1 MFSKK
6 SKLVTLISSALLL
19 LGLKYVT
26 DHGVE
31 ALSWGLQLLVYAS
44 IPTAGGLIALSL
56 ASLLEPSSD
65 VENSTIF
72 LLQRRISEDPS
83 RNFLVGFLGSAY
95 LNLVRT
101 SLVINVPF
109 LPYIEWV
116 SIVLAVYVM
125 YSAARFSSEDFNAGS
140 EDLGWKKHVQEVSR
154 EPGRDLMRVKEVM
167 AQFVHDAVK
176 EPLLVYLTLHLQRL
190 GKTEEEILK
199 TLSPLIAYR
208 LPSRGFFAFLRTRG
222 KIATKEEEARDSLL
236 SAVFEEI
243 DRMRS

>member
-1 MFSKK
+1 MFSKR
-6 SKLVTLISSALLL
+6 SKLMILISSALLL

-26 DHGVE
+26 DHSVE
-31 ALSWGLQLLVYAS
+31 SLSWVLQLLVYAS
-44 IPTAGGLIALSL
+44 IPTAGGLIALSF

-65 VENSTIF
+65 VENSTISH
-72 LLQRRISEDPS
+72 LLRRISEDPS
-83 RNFLVGFLGSAY
+83 RNFIVGFFASAY
-95 LNLVRT
+95 LSLVRT
-101 SLVINVPF
+101 SLVTNVPF

-125 YSAARFSSEDFNAGS
+125 YSTARFSSEEFNTAS

-154 EPGRDLMRVKEVM
+154 EPGRDLVRVKEVM
-167 AQFVHDAVK
+167 AQFIHNAVK

-199 TLSPLIAYR
+199 TLSPLISYR
-208 LPSRGFFAFLRTRG
+208 LPSRGFFAFLPARG
-222 KIATKEEEARDSLL
+222 KIATKEEEVRDGLL
-236 SAVFEEI
+236 SAIFEEI